1 MKQLLENWKR
11 FITEAKVYTPEEVRS
26 DLFPSMPDHV
36 LGDMKREGFDEF
48 LKDRADDI
56 EKQGLKT
63 ILTTDEYGKG
73 WYDRYNLNWSPEP
86 QILDL
91 SWEDIDAKERKFLMD
106 KYEGKNPNF
115 PQADQKKRYADM
127 MQRFPNLGTGD
138 HEPVIVKME
147 GGKIVDIIGGRHR
160 AFVAFLKNDAITN
173 PDKRIKLNAYVG
185 T

>member
-26 DLFPSMPDHV
+26 VFFPSMPDHV
-36 LGDMKREGFDEF
+36 LGDMEREGFDDF
-48 LKDRADDI
+48 LKDKADDI
-56 EKQGLKT
+56 EEQGLKK
-63 ILTTDEYGKG
+63 ILTTDEYGKV

-91 SWEDIDAKERKFLMD
+91 SWEDIDSKERKFLMD

-127 MQRFPNLGTGD
+127 MQRFPGLGTGD
-138 HEPVIVKME
+138 HEPVIVKMK

-160 AFVAFLKNDAITN
+160 TFVAFLKNDFE
-173 PDKRIKLNAYVG
+173 PIKLNAYVG